1 MEIKDYKI
9 DDSGN
14 IGHPYKKSRIN
25 ITYLNSTVDPLTILQ
40 SEDNKDIFFKSVE
53 SLNAYV
59 IGSNVIRINGQKIP
73 FYKGKKIDT
82 NKSSVYVLKGNDG
95 VYTGELSKDYTQFFY
110 LKIYTYENPELF
122 TEKKVSGSYSNF
134 EINLF

>member
-1 MEIKDYKI
+1 METKDYKI

-25 ITYLNSTVDPLTILQ
+25 ITYLNSTVDPLIILQ

-73 FYKGKKIDT
+73 FYNDKKIDT
-82 NKSSVYVLKGNDG
+82 NRSSVYVLKGKDG
-95 VYTGELSKDYTQFFY
+95 IYTAELSKDYTQFFY

-122 TEKKVSGSYSNF
+122 IEKKVSGSYFNS